1 MREGEIREASEAWIG
16 EVVRMTWQNG
26 DWNGDVKRSRCFSPE
41 VGLVV
46 GLMTEYRII
55 GPDIR
60 NRDPNRLLVW
70 WPENNSFKKHPSWEL
85 WPIGKEVE
93 L

>member
-26 DWNGDVKRSRCFSPE
+26 ADPVDGKRRRCFSPE

-46 GLMTEYRII
+46 GLMKEHLR
-55 GPDIR
+55 GPAIK

-85 WPIGKEVE
+85 WPIGKEVG